1 VLVVHGVGQQT
12 KLETLDT
19 LVRGL
24 VRTILPAP
32 LDQPRARL
40 AQLAGERLNRVE
52 LQFKREGRDSEVH
65 LYEAY
70 WASLTEG
77 RVTLRDVVYLLSLA
91 AVNGV
96 RNGTTNF
103 QRWLFGRVVSFPPQI
118 RTVIALIVGLLTLL
132 ALVIV
137 NLTIGVVAA
146 ARGGFGTQ
154 QGIVGNGL
162 YGDLST
168 ALNLLFVLIALFGT
182 ALGIGRFVRKT
193 PNPVRLAAGG
203 LGIVAFAAALAG
215 TIAVGVAI
223 PLLFFLHPQ
232 TTAASDL
239 PLLPAVLGIRLV
251 DHFNAFVELAT
262 VALVLAA
269 VVVCGVAFL
278 ARLVKAWLSP
288 AARDDRSGGTL
299 FIVILFAALLV
310 GLAVEIVGLG
320 VPDQGRPAGAGAL
333 GRSAVWML
341 LIAASLVVRRVIVQ
355 YVGDV
360 VAYVQPHT
368 LDRFQVL
375 RDEIKAE
382 VYNRARAIYR
392 AGGELGFTYQ
402 RVAIVGHSLGSVV
415 AYDVL
420 NRLIA
425 EDELAGPKSSA
436 YLDVVK
442 RTSILL
448 TFGSPLDK
456 TAFAFGAQR
465 KQTATRYALAATQQ
479 PLLQRTDRPE
489 WVNVYS
495 PWDPISGR
503 LDFYDPPTERNG
515 EPHPKAVRNK
525 QDMDA
530 RTLFFAHDEYWNDS
544 LIFDTL
550 LDALDPRR

>member
-12 KLETLDT
+12 KFETLDS

-40 AQLAGERLNRVE
+40 VQLAGERLNRVE
-52 LQFKREGRDSEVH
+52 LTFKREGRDSEIH

-77 RVTLRDVVYLLSLA
+77 RVTLRDVVYLLLFS

-96 RNGTTNF
+96 RNGTTHF
-103 QRWLFGRVVSFPPQI
+103 QRWLFGRIVSFPPQI

-137 NLTIGVVAA
+137 NMTIGVVAA
-146 ARGGFGTQ
+146 ARWGFGTR
-154 QGIVGNGL
+154 QGVVGDGL

-168 ALNLLFVLIALFGT
+168 ALNLLFVLVVSFVAV
-182 ALGIGRFVRKT
+182 LGIGRVVRNL

-203 LGIVAFAAALAG
+203 LGIVAFGAALAG

-232 TTAASDL
+232 TSAAADL

-251 DHFNAFVELAT
+251 DRFNAFVELAT

-269 VVVCGVAFL
+269 AVVCGVAFL
-278 ARLVKAWLSP
+278 VRLLRAWQSP
-288 AARDDRSGGTL
+288 AAPEGRRGVTL
-299 FIVILFAALLV
+299 FIVLLFAALLV
-310 GLAVEIVGLG
+310 GLAVEIAGLG

-333 GRSAVWML
+333 GRGAVWML
-341 LIAASLVVRRVIVQ
+341 LVAASLVVRRVVVQ
-355 YVGDV
+355 YVGDL

-375 RDEIKAE
+375 RDQIKTD
-382 VYNRARAIYR
+382 VYNRARALYR
-392 AGGELGFTYQ
+392 AGDELGFTYQ

-425 EDELAGPKSSA
+425 EDELVGPKSSA

-465 KQTATRYALAATQQ
+465 KQTATRFALAATQQ
-479 PLLQRTDRPE
+479 PLIQRTDRPE

-495 PWDPISGR
+495 PWDPISGK
-503 LDFYDPPTERNG
+503 LDFYDPPAERNG
-515 EPHPKAVRNK
+515 EPHPKAVRNR

-530 RTLFFAHDEYWNDS
+530 RTLLFAHNEYWSDP
-544 LIFDTL
+544 LVFDTL
-550 LDALDPRR
+550 LDALDPR